1 MKEDSGKEN
10 IINTQNDNIDIFYFS
25 QSDLIP
31 NNIKED
37 FKKKQNF
44 LLVLVNPKSG
54 SQQGKTVLE
63 HAEKYR
69 IESIPDYKVI
79 SFPIMDEKIT
89 KR

>member
-37 FKKKQNF
+37 FKKKTKF
-44 LLVLVNPKSG
+44 FIGFGKS
-54 SQQGKTVLE
+54 K
-63 HAEKYR
+63 KW
-69 IESIPDYKVI
+69 
-79 SFPIMDEKIT
+79 IT
-89 KR
+89 TG